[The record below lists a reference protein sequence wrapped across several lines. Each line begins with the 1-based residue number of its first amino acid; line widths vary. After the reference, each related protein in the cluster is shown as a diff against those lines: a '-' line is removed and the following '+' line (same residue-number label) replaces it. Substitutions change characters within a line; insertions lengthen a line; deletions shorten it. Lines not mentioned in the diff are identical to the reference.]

1 MEWRTR
7 RREWRK
13 RRRTGSYRLSITV
26 VIMGEGTLVVGNG
39 NSSVR
44 ETELSGAP
52 RIMFFTSSDVLS
64 HTTWVWGAV
73 SF

>member
-1 MEWRTR
+1 M
-7 RREWRK
+7 
-13 RRRTGSYRLSITV
+13 SI
-26 VIMGEGTLVVGNG
+26 EAPLVVGNG